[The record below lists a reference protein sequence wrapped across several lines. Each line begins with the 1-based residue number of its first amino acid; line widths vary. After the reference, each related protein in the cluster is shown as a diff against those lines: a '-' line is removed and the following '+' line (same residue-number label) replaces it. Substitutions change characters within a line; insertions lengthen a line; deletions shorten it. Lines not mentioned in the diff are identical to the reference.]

1 MNTKNWKL
9 KDVLLIA
16 ISAVL
21 FGVVYLGCTYIG
33 GVLYGMLTPFGM
45 ASLGY
50 EPFYGIYFM
59 AGAFG
64 IYVMRKPGT
73 GLIAE
78 LLAAV
83 LECLYGNYFGPIII
97 LSGLVQGLGFELI
110 IALKRYKKF
119 DRMTMIE
126 GAVICSVLTLIYNLF
141 ISGYSKIAIPVL
153 AIMLVVRRNGQ
164 PLVKMKDIAKHV
176 NWDVL
181 LLLVRIISAIVFDG
195 FITPMLA
202 DGLVKAGVLKGYA
215 VAQAQDADL
224 ED

>member
-97 LSGLVQGLGFELI
+97 LSGLVQGLVHQRLQQ
-110 IALKRYKKF
+110 
-119 DRMTMIE
+119 DRGSRAGHHAG
-126 GAVICSVLTLIYNLF
+126 GADHQRHRL
-141 ISGYSKIAIPVL
+141 
-153 AIMLVVRRNGQ
+153 
-164 PLVKMKDIAKHV
+164 
-176 NWDVL
+176 
-181 LLLVRIISAIVFDG
+181 
-195 FITPMLA
+195 
-202 DGLVKAGVLKGYA
+202 
-215 VAQAQDADL
+215 
-224 ED
+224 